1 MRLKLFLIVFALLI
15 LSSCSNNK
23 IIYPSDIFVKE
34 YFDKPENKNLLDIS
48 SLDYN
53 KNKNEYPQTAVICE
67 NSEFLIG
74 IRKYVRMDRDWSS
87 VYYTPCIFGKNG
99 KRYYKD
105 IIEDLIL
112 NDNLFDIPIFHNRY
126 TYYDP
131 FNDKYINI
139 CLIKEKSDSY
149 AVFTMIF

>member
-1 MRLKLFLIVFALLI
+1 M
-15 LSSCSNNK
+15 K
-23 IIYPSDIFVKE
+23 IINGQFR
-34 YFDKPENKNLLDIS
+34 
-48 SLDYN
+48 N

-87 VYYTPCIFGKNG
+87 VYYTPCIYGKNG
-99 KRYYKD
+99 KKFYKD

-112 NDNLFDIPIFHNRY
+112 NNNLFDIPIFHNRY

-131 FNDKYINI
+131 FNDYYNTNHSLKPYLKIHAKTHKPK
-139 CLIKEKSDSY
+139 LF
-149 AVFTMIF
+149 A